1 VRTEI
6 SLRTKDKSCLDL
18 SFQYGAKRINVSLSI
33 LFISEFEERGIRRK
47 NATEN
52 VLDLDWEKCKKELS
66 GFLVEALVKGL
77 PYIKQMLKGS
87 EARHSESHSLKL
99 MTTRERT

>member
-1 VRTEI
+1 
-6 SLRTKDKSCLDL
+6 
-18 SFQYGAKRINVSLSI
+18 
-33 LFISEFEERGIRRK
+33 
-47 NATEN
+47 
-52 VLDLDWEKCKKELS
+52 
-66 GFLVEALVKGL
+66 LVEALVKGL